1 MSSRKFSFG
10 FVLLVFALG
19 LFGFQSLFSAEQYDV
34 IIKNTKIVDGTG
46 RLGYVGDVAI
56 KGERIVAV
64 GKVIGTAITIID
76 GAGLVTAPGFLEVH
90 SGAETGI
97 LRYPLADN
105 YIMQGITTVLTSY
118 CGHGAV
124 PSKGLTHGAFG
135 DLGGGP
141 GAEGMTTAEW
151 MVKVEKAGT
160 ALNLAHITPLTDNVR
175 GIVMGGDFK
184 RPATPAEIE
193 KMKSI
198 VEEDMKSGS
207 WGISIGLDP
216 GRRQYASR
224 EEVIEC
230 AKIAQKYGGILH
242 PHTRNHQN
250 NWFTEDPQELGY
262 GFLYQP
268 KGEVM
273 TGRYHGLLEQVEM
286 AYEANNITLMFGHF
300 TPAYV
305 IPQPHPEWLQGA
317 VAQATI
323 DEIIDKPWK
332 RGQRVYFNMEPCDFG
347 VGWLQPMI
355 TPLLG
360 AAKRSSNLKL
370 PSWWT
375 DLTKDQL
382 IEKLKSKEF
391 RKKAKD
397 EIIFSGK
404 FKFEMI
410 HPVTDPYW
418 MDCYKIINCK
428 NKKYEGKTIGEL
440 ARERSPNNIM
450 KAVYEDSLE
459 VMFDILVEDPD
470 TNWALILDK
479 REITGGLP
487 VFFKD
492 RRAMPIIDHGIAPA
506 QLEKG
511 KEIPAPMQYG
521 MVPYYIDTYVKK
533 LGVLTLEEAINRTS
547 FLPAQEVLNMKDRG
561 LIALGAY
568 ADLVV
573 FNLDE
578 IAMGG
583 ITGVPDYEHPNVPPN
598 GIRYVFVN
606 GKLTFKDKAF
616 TGVKAGKVLRK
627 NAQN

>member
-1 MSSRKFSFG
+1 MISRKIFSG
-10 FVLLVFALG
+10 SVLLVFALG
-19 LFGFQSLFSAEQYDV
+19 LF
-34 IIKNTKIVDGTG
+34 KNTKIVDGTG

-56 KGERIVAV
+56 KGERIVAI
-64 GKVIGTAITIID
+64 GKVTGTAATVID
-76 GAGLVTAPGFLEVH
+76 GTGLVTSPGFIEVH
-90 SGAETGI
+90 SGAENGI

-124 PSKGLTHGAFG
+124 PANGLTYGAFG
-135 DLGGGP
+135 EP
-141 GAEGMTTAEW
+141 GKGVGADPEKALTTAQW
-151 MVKVEKAGT
+151 MAKVEKAGT

-193 KMKSI
+193 KMKAM

-207 WGISIGLDP
+207 WGVSIGLDP

-305 IPQPHPEWLQGA
+305 IPQPHPEYLQA
-317 VAQATI
+317 AYAKATI
-323 DEIIDKPWK
+323 EEIIDPAWK
-332 RGQRVYFNMEPCDFG
+332 RGQRVYFNIIAAPYS

-360 AAKRSSNLKL
+360 AARRSSNLKL

-375 DLTKDQL
+375 DLTKEQL
-382 IEKLKSKEF
+382 LEKLKSKEF

-404 FKFEMI
+404 FKFEMV
-410 HPVTDPYW
+410 HPVYDPYW
-418 MDCYKIINCK
+418 MDCFKIINCK

-450 KAVYEDSLE
+450 KAVYEESLN
-459 VMFDILVEDPD
+459 VMFDILIEDPD
-470 TNWALILDK
+470 TTWAQILDK
-479 REITGGLP
+479 REMTGGLP

-506 QLEKG
+506 ELEEG
-511 KEIPAPMQYG
+511 KEIPAPLQYG
-521 MVPYYIDTYVKK
+521 MVPNYIDTYVKK

-547 FLPAQEVLNMKDRG
+547 FLPAQEILNMKDRG

-568 ADLVV
+568 ADLVI
-573 FNLDE
+573 FNFDQ
-578 IAMGG
+578 ISQAGS
-583 ITGVPDYEHPNVPPN
+583 YEHPNVPPN

-616 TGVKAGKVLRK
+616 TGVRAGKILRK
-627 NAQN
+627 NQDN